1 MRVRDGA
8 VVGLL
13 VVAILGERVGDAGAF
28 RLDEVVVERV
38 IEALVRACQY
48 EKAIRARWSCRTGP
62 VRVLLDLVLHV
73 PTISLGQVPCAVA
86 KAARP
91 ARPAKEY
98 FMVFVIATAMIE
110 WCSRVG

>member
-1 MRVRDGA
+1 M
-8 VVGLL
+8 
-13 VVAILGERVGDAGAF
+13 
-28 RLDEVVVERV
+28 
-38 IEALVRACQY
+38 
-48 EKAIRARWSCRTGP
+48 
-62 VRVLLDLVLHV
+62 LDLVLHV

-98 FMVFVIATAMIE
+98 FMVSVIATAMIE